1 MTSKHWYSALKSHQS
16 FFSHICLRG
25 LWRSATD
32 QLLLSLTD
40 KYEQV
45 IRSCD
50 LEGCH
55 ALTDRSLGRLAECPK
70 LRTMVVSMCKFT
82 PQASWPSHLEHL
94 VLNDCPQLD
103 TSALQLIVEHN
114 PDLRSLSLGYCAQI
128 LDDSL
133 EVVALNCPKLMRL
146 DVCFCLQVRD
156 PGVMSVAES
165 CHELRVVLLNGCE
178 GLTDSSL
185 MSLLDNCPHLSHAT
199 VCRTSSPAV
208 SLEMASKIRSIHR
221 SESNVLCEGDAL
233 YERHFGCAI
242 KDPNE
247 GKVRMRAI

>member
-1 MTSKHWYSALKSHQS
+1 MTMATGKVSDIETKKVVVAAGDPPPDPSVLPPWMLLKVCSFFAMQTTVRAVITRNAAPPKVRHAQRQAIRVAMTSKHWYSALKSHQS

-114 PDLRSLSLGYCAQI
+114 PDLRSLSL
-128 LDDSL
+128 
-133 EVVALNCPKLMRL
+133 
-146 DVCFCLQVRD
+146 VR
-156 PGVMSVAES
+156 VFVT
-165 CHELRVVLLNGCE
+165 GC
-178 GLTDSSL
+178 
-185 MSLLDNCPHLSHAT
+185 
-199 VCRTSSPAV
+199 
-208 SLEMASKIRSIHR
+208 
-221 SESNVLCEGDAL
+221 
-233 YERHFGCAI
+233 
-242 KDPNE
+242 
-247 GKVRMRAI
+247 